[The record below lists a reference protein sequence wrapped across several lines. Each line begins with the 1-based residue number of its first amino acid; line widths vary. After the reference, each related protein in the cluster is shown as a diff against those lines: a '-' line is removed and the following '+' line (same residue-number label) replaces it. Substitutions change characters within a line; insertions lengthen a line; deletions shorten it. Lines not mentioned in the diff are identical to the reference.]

1 MGFSTVIVIALAAG
15 VVLVIGGGLMVY
27 MSNLVRSAYELKVQI
42 NTEVE
47 ERLTKMGDDLDK
59 KARWIKRDLL
69 EEIEKIK
76 TALQMDSAR
85 RIGELTEPLLK
96 QLEALEVQLREERN
110 QLAKAIEANRD
121 GLAALDG
128 RVKALQR
135 KAGKKDDAEAEA
147 APEAAGALDE
157 AAAVLAA
164 RAAVNTPPPPPAA
177 ESAPP
182 PAPAAPSKPVA
193 LALQELGSGENG

>member
-96 QLEALEVQLREERN
+96 QLEALEAQLREERN

-135 KAGKKDDAEAEA
+135 KAGKKDEAEAEA
-147 APEAAGALDE
+147 APEAASALDE

-164 RAAVNTPPPPPAA
+164 RASVNAAPPSPEAAPPPAA
-177 ESAPP
+177 
-182 PAPAAPSKPVA
+182 AAPGKPVA